1 MPKDHYLH
9 PLEEDEL
16 ELGITLPW
24 TVYTAAGQLLMREG
38 AVVDNQRK
46 LDNLLSNGH
55 REKLGKPSSGE
66 EEEEEG
72 PPPGEPQPVAF
83 ARNTN
88 PFSEL
93 DEIGYD
99 LKSLFERIEFKSV
112 KPGEVERK
120 IYEMAAQIQGL
131 AAFNSDA
138 VLGAVHLNNT
148 HEYIIQHPLH
158 VTVMAALVAKTLQIP
173 QKVQLSM
180 LAAALTQNVGM
191 NTYQMRLH
199 IQKEPLD
206 KEQRARVDQHPLVSV
221 KMLSE
226 AGVTDN
232 LWLQIIFQHHEK
244 TNGTGYPKGLKG
256 NQIRA
261 EARIIALADVYS
273 ALVSGRPHRP
283 GLSAQQSLRS
293 IFLERGQQFD
303 EKLSRVFL
311 NELGI
316 YPPGSC
322 VKLHNGEVAIVI
334 KRTSDSRAPRVTSV
348 MDEYNQLLMRMQ
360 ERDTSNPRYAIVGN
374 VNPQTLPRL
383 NPTLLWG
390 IKLKR
395 VT

>member
-1 MPKDHYLH
+1 MAKDQHLH

-16 ELGITLPW
+16 ELGLTLPW
-24 TVYTAAGQLLMREG
+24 TVYSATGQLLMKEG

-46 LDNLLSNGH
+46 LDNLLTNGH
-55 REKLGKPSSGE
+55 REKLGKPGADAE
-66 EEEEEG
+66 EQG
-72 PPPGEPQPVAF
+72 PPPDEPQPASFVE
-83 ARNTN
+83 NTN

-93 DEIGYD
+93 DELGYQ
-99 LKSLFERIEFKSV
+99 LQVLFERIDFKSV

-120 IYEMAAQIQGL
+120 IYEMAAHIQGL
-131 AAFNSDA
+131 VLFNSDA
-138 VLGAVHLNNT
+138 VLGAVHLNRQ
-148 HEYIIQHPLH
+148 HDYIIQHPLH
-158 VTVMAALVAKTLQIP
+158 VTVMAALIARTLKIP

-191 NTYQMRLH
+191 NSYQMRLH
-199 IQKEPLD
+199 AQAEPLD
-206 KEQRARVDQHPLVSV
+206 KEQRERVKQHPLVGV

-226 AGVTDN
+226 AGVTDK
-232 LWLQIIFQHHEK
+232 LWLQIVFQHHEK
-244 TNGTGYPKGLKG
+244 TNGSGYPKGLKG

-261 EARIIALADVYS
+261 EARIIALGDVYS

-311 NELGI
+311 NELGL
-316 YPPGSC
+316 YPPGAC
-322 VKLHNGEVAIVI
+322 VRLHNGEIGVVVR
-334 KRTSDSRAPRVTSV
+334 RTSDSRAPRVTSV
-348 MDEYNQLLMRMQ
+348 MDEYGQLFMRMQ
-360 ERDTSNPRYAIVGN
+360 ERNTTDPRYAIVASI
-374 VNPQTLPRL
+374 NPQNMPRL

-395 VT
+395 AR

>member
-1 MPKDHYLH
+1 MAKDFHLH
-9 PLEEDEL
+9 PLQEEEL
-16 ELGITLPW
+16 ELGFTLPW
-24 TVYTAAGQLLMREG
+24 TVYSASGQLLMREG

-55 REKLGKPSSGE
+55 REKEGKPSTGE
-66 EEEEEG
+66 EEAEEG

-88 PFSEL
+88 PFAEL
-93 DEIGYD
+93 DEMGYQ
-99 LKSLFERIEFKSV
+99 LKGLFERIDFKSV

-120 IYEMAAQIQGL
+120 IYDMAAQIQGL
-131 AAFNSDA
+131 AVLNSDA

-148 HEYIIQHPLH
+148 HEYTIQHPLH

-191 NTYQMRLH
+191 NSYQMRLH
-199 IQKEPLD
+199 IQAKPLD
-206 KEQRARVDQHPLVSV
+206 KEQRARVDQHPLVGA

-226 AGVTDN
+226 AGVTDK
-232 LWLQIIFQHHEK
+232 LWLQIVFQHHEK
-244 TNGTGYPKGLKG
+244 INGTGYPKGLKG
-256 NQIRA
+256 NEIRA
-261 EARIIALADVYS
+261 EARIIALGDTYS
-273 ALVSGRPHRP
+273 ALVSNRPHRP

-311 NELGI
+311 NELGL

-322 VKLHNGEVAIVI
+322 VKLQNGEIAIVI
-334 KRTSDSRAPRVTSV
+334 RRTSDSRAPRVTSV
-348 MDEYNQLLMRMQ
+348 MDEYNQLFMRMQ
-360 ERDTSNPRYAIVGN
+360 ERDTSNPNYAIVAN
-374 VNPQTLPRL
+374 VSPHQLPRL

-395 VT
+395 VS